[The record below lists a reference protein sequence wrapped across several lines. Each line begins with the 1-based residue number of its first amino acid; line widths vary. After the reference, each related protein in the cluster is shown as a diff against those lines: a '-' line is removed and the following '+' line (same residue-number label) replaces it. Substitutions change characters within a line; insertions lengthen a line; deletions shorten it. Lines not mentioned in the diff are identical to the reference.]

1 MEYNDTILTFD
12 TLYTTNE
19 IQLLKLALPLLSNQ
33 LQPIAATLIK
43 MRELE
48 YCLSRL
54 PHTKIH
60 DFSIA
65 VNRLDT
71 FFDSAMPF
79 CNQQQK
85 KLFSQLRQ
93 MKQSMKMMEKMQTIL
108 QMLPPDAM
116 PFDGNGNSTDPD
128 ALSHMFEVFSAMQ
141 HMSGAASD
149 PVSSGSFTSTAAA
162 NSSDSVVSTA
172 ASGSTD
178 SDASTADSVSGNSDA
193 STADSES
200 GNSAISGQKTASA
213 GNSAMESILG
223 SMLSPAQKESYQRF
237 KEAFS
242 SDDKQNMDDRPA
254 SASDRPT

>member
-65 VNRLDT
+65 VDRLDT

-79 CNQQQK
+79 ATSNRK
-85 KLFSQLRQ
+85 AVFPAPAD
-93 MKQSMKMMEKMQTIL
+93 EAVHE
-108 QMLPPDAM
+108 D
-116 PFDGNGNSTDPD
+116 DGENADDP
-128 ALSHMFEVFSAMQ
+128 
-141 HMSGAASD
+141 
-149 PVSSGSFTSTAAA
+149 A
-162 NSSDSVVSTA
+162 N
-172 ASGSTD
+172 
-178 SDASTADSVSGNSDA
+178 
-193 STADSES
+193 
-200 GNSAISGQKTASA
+200 ASA
-213 GNSAMESILG
+213 GCHAI
-223 SMLSPAQKESYQRF
+223 
-237 KEAFS
+237 
-242 SDDKQNMDDRPA
+242 
-254 SASDRPT
+254 

>member
-19 IQLLKLALPLLSNQ
+19 IQLLKLALPLLSVQ

-54 PHTKIH
+54 PHTKIQ

-65 VNRLDT
+65 VDRLDA

-79 CNQQQK
+79 CNPQQK
-85 KLFSQLRQ
+85 KIFSQLRQ
-93 MKQSMKMMEKMQTIL
+93 MKRSMNMMEKMQTIL

-116 PFDGNGNSTDPD
+116 PFGESSTDTDPN
-128 ALSHMFEVFSAMQ
+128 ALSHVFEVFSAMQ
-141 HMSGAASD
+141 HMSGSTSD
-149 PVSSGSFTSTAAA
+149 SG
-162 NSSDSVVSTA
+162 SSDSVEPADSAVSGQQT
-172 ASGSTD
+172 
-178 SDASTADSVSGNSDA
+178 ASTSNS
-193 STADSES
+193 T
-200 GNSAISGQKTASA
+200 
-213 GNSAMESILG
+213 MESILG

-237 KEAFS
+237 KEVFS
-242 SDDKQNMDDRPA
+242 SDGEQNMDDRPA
-254 SASDRPT
+254 SASD

>member
-65 VNRLDT
+65 VDRLDT
-71 FFDSAMPF
+71 FFYSAMPF

-85 KLFSQLRQ
+85 KLFSQLQ
-93 MKQSMKMMEKMQTIL
+93 INFPADAKDIL
-108 QMLPPDAM
+108 TVGSINEQ
-116 PFDGNGNSTDPD
+116 GTN
-128 ALSHMFEVFSAMQ
+128 
-141 HMSGAASD
+141 AA
-149 PVSSGSFTSTAAA
+149 F
-162 NSSDSVVSTA
+162 
-172 ASGSTD
+172 
-178 SDASTADSVSGNSDA
+178 
-193 STADSES
+193 
-200 GNSAISGQKTASA
+200 
-213 GNSAMESILG
+213 
-223 SMLSPAQKESYQRF
+223 R
-237 KEAFS
+237 
-242 SDDKQNMDDRPA
+242 
-254 SASDRPT
+254 

>member
-65 VNRLDT
+65 VDRLDT

-85 KLFSQLRQ
+85 
-93 MKQSMKMMEKMQTIL
+93 
-108 QMLPPDAM
+108 
-116 PFDGNGNSTDPD
+116 
-128 ALSHMFEVFSAMQ
+128 
-141 HMSGAASD
+141 
-149 PVSSGSFTSTAAA
+149 
-162 NSSDSVVSTA
+162 
-172 ASGSTD
+172 
-178 SDASTADSVSGNSDA
+178 
-193 STADSES
+193 
-200 GNSAISGQKTASA
+200 
-213 GNSAMESILG
+213 
-223 SMLSPAQKESYQRF
+223 
-237 KEAFS
+237 
-242 SDDKQNMDDRPA
+242 
-254 SASDRPT
+254 

>member
-19 IQLLKLALPLLSNQ
+19 IQLLKLALPLLSGQ
-33 LQPIAATLIK
+33 LQPIAAALIK

-54 PHTKIH
+54 PHTKIR

-65 VNRLDT
+65 MDRLDT
-71 FFDSAMPF
+71 FFDNAMPF

-116 PFDGNGNSTDPD
+116 PFGENGAGTDPD

-141 HMSGAASD
+141 HMSGSA
-149 PVSSGSFTSTAAA
+149 PQSGSV
-162 NSSDSVVSTA
+162 DSGVSTA
-172 ASGSTD
+172 ASESAD
-178 SDASTADSVSGNSDA
+178 SAMSGGKMASTGNS
-193 STADSES
+193 T
-200 GNSAISGQKTASA
+200 
-213 GNSAMESILG
+213 MESILG

-242 SDDKQNMDDRPA
+242 SDDE
-254 SASDRPT
+254 

>member
-54 PHTKIH
+54 PHTKIQ

-65 VNRLDT
+65 VDRLDT

-149 PVSSGSFTSTAAA
+149 
-162 NSSDSVVSTA
+162 
-172 ASGSTD
+172 
-178 SDASTADSVSGNSDA
+178 SVSGNSDA

>member
-54 PHTKIH
+54 PHTKIQ

-65 VNRLDT
+65 VDRLDT

-93 MKQSMKMMEKMQTIL
+93 MKQSMKMMERMQTIL

-149 PVSSGSFTSTAAA
+149 SVSSESFTSTTAA

-178 SDASTADSVSGNSDA
+178 SDASTADSESGNSDA
-193 STADSES
+193 STTDSES